1 MVVFLTKETFFP
13 IIPTLANYLD
23 EWVRYVRDSHYL
35 FDIKEQLEMIAVVK
49 TGGKQYKISEGD
61 VIQVEKLD
69 GNVGETI
76 NLDKVLIYGAGD
88 SIKVGTPFV
97 AGCSVVCEVT
107 EQLRGK
113 KIIVFK
119 KHRRK
124 NYRRKN
130 GHRQSLTRLR
140 ITEITAP

>member
-1 MVVFLTKETFFP
+1 
-13 IIPTLANYLD
+13 
-23 EWVRYVRDSHYL
+23 
-35 FDIKEQLEMIAVVK
+35 MIAVVK

-61 VIQVEKLD
+61 VIEVEKLD
-69 GNVGETI
+69 GNVGDTL
-76 NLDKVLIYGAGD
+76 NLDKVLICGEGD
-88 SIKVGTPFV
+88 SIKVGTPYV
-97 AGCSVVCEVT
+97 EGSSVVCEVT

-130 GHRQSLTRLR
+130 GHRQSLTRLK
-140 ITEITAP
+140 ITGITAP

>member
-1 MVVFLTKETFFP
+1 
-13 IIPTLANYLD
+13 
-23 EWVRYVRDSHYL
+23 
-35 FDIKEQLEMIAVVK
+35 MIAVVK

-61 VIQVEKLD
+61 VIEVEKLD
-69 GNVGETI
+69 GNVGEI
-76 NLDKVLIYGAGD
+76 ISLDKVLICGEGD
-88 SIKVGTPFV
+88 SIKVGTPYLSGCTV
-97 AGCSVVCEVT
+97 ACEVT

-130 GHRQSLTRLR
+130 GHRQSLTRLK
-140 ITEITAP
+140 ITGITAP

>member
-1 MVVFLTKETFFP
+1 
-13 IIPTLANYLD
+13 
-23 EWVRYVRDSHYL
+23 
-35 FDIKEQLEMIAVVK
+35 MIAVVK

-61 VIQVEKLD
+61 VIEVEKLD

-76 NLDKVLIYGAGD
+76 SLDQVLICGEGD
-88 SIKVGTPFV
+88 SIKVGNPYLNDCTV
-97 AGCSVVCEVT
+97 ACEVT

-130 GHRQSLTRLR
+130 GHRQCLTRLR
-140 ITEITAP
+140 VTGITAP

>member
-1 MVVFLTKETFFP
+1 
-13 IIPTLANYLD
+13 
-23 EWVRYVRDSHYL
+23 
-35 FDIKEQLEMIAVVK
+35 MIAVVK

-69 GNVGETI
+69 GQVGDTI
-76 NLDKVLIYGAGD
+76 NLDKVLICGEGN
-88 SIKVGTPFV
+88 SIRVGSPYLE
-97 AGCSVVCEVT
+97 GCSVVCEVT
-107 EQLRGK
+107 EQLRDK

-140 ITEITAP
+140 VTGITAP

>member
-1 MVVFLTKETFFP
+1 
-13 IIPTLANYLD
+13 
-23 EWVRYVRDSHYL
+23 
-35 FDIKEQLEMIAVVK
+35 MIAVVK

-69 GNVGETI
+69 GKVGETI
-76 NLDKVLIYGAGD
+76 NLDKVLICGEGN
-88 SIKVGTPFV
+88 SIKVGSPYLE
-97 AGCSVVCEVT
+97 GCSIVCEVT

-119 KHRRK
+119 KHRRQ

-140 ITEITAP
+140 VTGITAP